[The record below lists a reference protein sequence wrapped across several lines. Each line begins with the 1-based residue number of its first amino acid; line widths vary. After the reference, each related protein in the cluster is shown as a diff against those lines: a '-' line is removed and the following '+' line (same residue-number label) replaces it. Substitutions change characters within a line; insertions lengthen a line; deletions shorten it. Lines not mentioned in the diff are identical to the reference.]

1 MMSYDV
7 KKSHILCHIIN
18 YKTAFF
24 YYILESVKRQYL
36 KIWLRQQPGDS
47 EWHVNTQKMN
57 DQCIESGSRETL
69 HEHAGHKLRQL
80 GGMDV

>member
-1 MMSYDV
+1 MWKETGKFDSWDMQMMSYDV

-36 KIWLRQQPGDS
+36 KIWLRQ
-47 EWHVNTQKMN
+47 
-57 DQCIESGSRETL
+57 
-69 HEHAGHKLRQL
+69 L